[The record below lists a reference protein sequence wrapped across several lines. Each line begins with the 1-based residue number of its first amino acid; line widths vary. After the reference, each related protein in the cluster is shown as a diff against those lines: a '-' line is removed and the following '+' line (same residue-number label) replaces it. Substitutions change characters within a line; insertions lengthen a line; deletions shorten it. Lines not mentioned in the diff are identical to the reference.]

1 MKLDAG
7 FSATMPAA
15 GELWA
20 IVPVK
25 SLSASKRRLAKL
37 LSPEQRALLVGDL
50 MRHVLGMLS
59 MVPDI
64 SRTIVISS
72 DPDVWAMAD
81 ELGAAVI
88 PEVPPPDL
96 NTAVAQAYAVAA
108 GSAVAGVLILPV
120 DLPFVTSAEISLL
133 IETGR
138 DQPPDAALGV
148 LAIAPDKDGTGTN
161 ALFLCPPAAYDF
173 HFGPQSLQRHIDEA
187 LKREVAVR
195 LVYTSGLQFD
205 LDTVE
210 DLLSFQAAVV

>member
-25 SLSASKRRLAKL
+25 SLSASKRRLAQL

-138 DQPPDAALGV
+138 DQPPAALGV

-161 ALFLCPPAAYDF
+161 ALFLRPPAAYDF